1 MVDTRPCQSRE
12 SAETRQQRA
21 QAVPGERE
29 AQGGVARHEREARGG
44 GEEAAG
50 AQAAGRARDEGRRRD
65 DGDEHFMTR
74 IAFVESADRR
84 HTLAYSFKLA
94 NCNIVTLLYG
104 TLGITNVQD
113 YNAPSD

>member
-1 MVDTRPCQSRE
+1 
-12 SAETRQQRA
+12 
-21 QAVPGERE
+21 
-29 AQGGVARHEREARGG
+29 
-44 GEEAAG
+44 
-50 AQAAGRARDEGRRRD
+50 
-65 DGDEHFMTR
+65 MTR